1 MLKIIEELGRTKGNM
16 EGLREEQQEWIDVVS
31 IYIYILNIFNY

>member
-1 MLKIIEELGRTKGNM
+1 M

-31 IYIYILNIFNY
+31 IYIYILIIYLIINDY